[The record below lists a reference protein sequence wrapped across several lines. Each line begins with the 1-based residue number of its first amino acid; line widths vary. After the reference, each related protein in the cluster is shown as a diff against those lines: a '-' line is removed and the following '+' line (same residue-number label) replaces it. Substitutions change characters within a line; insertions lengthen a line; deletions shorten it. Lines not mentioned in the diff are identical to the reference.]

1 MRISEIQE
9 QVGSG
14 AYHVNPQAVADAIV
28 RRLLAHPRPATPAPA
43 PQDECS

>member
-28 RRLLAHPRPATPAPA
+28 RRLLAQPRPATPAPA